1 MWLVKSLVGDRPS
14 WHKKPINFFNKM
26 LSIRKVRL
34 LITSRY
40 IAMQSYECVIISKMF
55 LICFIYYGCNG
66 GALVFLGGAE
76 ASASPS
82 FALPM
87 FITIKKI
94 IILHLFLGVPAAT
107 LGGTGTPWH
116 TRGYAPDQRH
126 SCLPLHRT
134 QHNDGLVNRAV
145 KLTEKL
151 HSHFLLKYYQ
161 NFNYIRIYKAEI
173 QLGKKSFWLL
183 SWGHKRAH
191 RPKYYQMHISSK

>member
-14 WHKKPINFFNKM
+14 WHKEPINFLNKM

-40 IAMQSYECVIISKMF
+40 IAMQSCECVIMSKMF
-55 LICFIYYGCNG
+55 LIYLISYGCNG

-87 FITIKKI
+87 FITIKKT

-107 LGGTGTPWH
+107 VGGTGTPWH
-116 TRGYAPDQRH
+116 TRGYAPGLNTHNTHACPESECRSQFCGMIVM
-126 SCLPLHRT
+126 SCSDRLL
-134 QHNDGLVNRAV
+134 N
-145 KLTEKL
+145 
-151 HSHFLLKYYQ
+151 HFT
-161 NFNYIRIYKAEI
+161 
-173 QLGKKSFWLL
+173 G
-183 SWGHKRAH
+183 SWEVFRDC
-191 RPKYYQMHISSK
+191 RFSC

>member
-1 MWLVKSLVGDRPS
+1 MKSLVGDRPS
-14 WHKKPINFFNKM
+14 WHKKPINFLNKM

-55 LICFIYYGCNG
+55 LIYFISYGCNG

-82 FALPM
+82 FALNM

-116 TRGYAPDQRH
+116 TRGYAPGVNTKNALKNAGEYRAPIFVPV
-126 SCLPLHRT
+126 CT
-134 QHNDGLVNRAV
+134 GLYTDSAAV
-145 KLTEKL
+145 GT
-151 HSHFLLKYYQ
+151 
-161 NFNYIRIYKAEI
+161 NYWFVWPEENC
-173 QLGKKSFWLL
+173 
-183 SWGHKRAH
+183 
-191 RPKYYQMHISSK
+191 PPD